1 MLSRYITIVID
12 STREAESPMKVMKR
26 NGTEVI
32 FDITKIIAAITKAN
46 NTIEEDARMTPV
58 QIQRIAESVEL
69 SCQKMNRSP
78 SVEEIQTA
86 IEKMLKRIPK
96 EKLWVNPDCGLK
108 PRGEAETRPSL
119 EHMVQA
125 AAACRNVK

>member
-1 MLSRYITIVID
+1 MITMLTRYITIEID

-58 QIQRIAESVEL
+58 QIQR
-69 SCQKMNRSP
+69 SP
-78 SVEEIQTA
+78 WNSAV
-86 IEKMLKRIPK
+86 R
-96 EKLWVNPDCGLK
+96 
-108 PRGEAETRPSL
+108 R
-119 EHMVQA
+119 
-125 AAACRNVK
+125 

>member
-1 MLSRYITIVID
+1 
-12 STREAESPMKVMKR
+12 MKVMKR

-69 SCQKMNRSP
+69 S
-78 SVEEIQTA
+78 
-86 IEKMLKRIPK
+86 
-96 EKLWVNPDCGLK
+96 
-108 PRGEAETRPSL
+108 
-119 EHMVQA
+119 
-125 AAACRNVK
+125 

>member
-1 MLSRYITIVID
+1 
-12 STREAESPMKVMKR
+12 MKVMKR

-69 SCQKMNRSP
+69 SCQKMNRSLCGGDSGP
-78 SVEEIQTA
+78 GGV
-86 IEKMLKRIPK
+86 
-96 EKLWVNPDCGLK
+96 PDHGSRGL
-108 PRGEAETRPSL
+108 
-119 EHMVQA
+119 
-125 AAACRNVK
+125 